1 MSVILYD
8 DTPKSKLYYEY
19 VKEVFDLYQYKYEKY
34 IYSSSISNDD
44 FKDYI
49 QGYDEEGLNIVNL
62 LSNEYSEKLNKIE
75 INDAV
80 VYESPL
86 YIPKEDSKIKN
97 HYHLVSY
104 NGTDMK
110 YYEYQ
115 LYINYILEKLC

>member
-8 DTPKSKLYYEY
+8 DTPKSMLYYEY
-19 VKEVFDLYQYKYEKY
+19 VKEVFDLYQYKYEEY
-34 IYSSSISNDD
+34 IYNSSISDDD

-49 QGYDEEGLNIVNL
+49 QSYDEERVNIVDL
-62 LSNEYSEKLNKIE
+62 LSNEYSEKLNNIE

-86 YIPKEDSKIKN
+86 YILKENSKIKN

-104 NGTDMK
+104 SGTDMK

-115 LYINYILEKLC
+115 LYINYILEK